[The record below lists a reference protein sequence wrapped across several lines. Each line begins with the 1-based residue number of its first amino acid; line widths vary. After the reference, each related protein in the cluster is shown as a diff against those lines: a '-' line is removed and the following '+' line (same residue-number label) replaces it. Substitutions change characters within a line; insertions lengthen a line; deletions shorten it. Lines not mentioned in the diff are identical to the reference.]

1 VPQLCEALAKLGVD
15 TTLVT
20 AADPSERMLLPDA
33 SVGVVGVGSWN
44 LGFGVRNAVETA
56 SGARAGSGVVVH
68 DNGIWTPFHLHVA
81 SAARRTGT
89 PRVVSPRGALSP
101 WALKQKFVKK
111 RVAWLIYQQRTLADA
126 TALHATS
133 DLEADEIRSLGF
145 TQPIAVIP
153 NGIDIPQVLPQK
165 SAAGS
170 TRTMLFLSRI
180 HPKKGLL
187 NLLQAWKV
195 AAPGPEW
202 QLAIAGPDEG
212 GHKKEVQQLVSTL
225 ALERSVQFIGEIAD
239 EDKWAR
245 YASADVFVLP
255 SFSENFG
262 LVVAESLIPST
273 PAITTTPTPWHDLP
287 RLDLGWSV
295 DPDVPSLATAIRDA
309 TAMSRAQLNVMGERA
324 ARWARPRFS
333 WNDIAARMAELY
345 EWLTAGGT
353 APSFVRQG
361 PDDGQAARARDV
373 IEQLRREPPDEEMPS

>member
-1 VPQLCEALAKLGVD
+1 
-15 TTLVT
+15 
-20 AADPSERMLLPDA
+20 MLLPDA
-33 SVGVVGVGSWN
+33 SVGVVGVGNWN
-44 LGFGVRNAVETA
+44 LGFSVRGAVETA
-56 SGARAGSGVVVH
+56 ASVRGGAGVVIH
-68 DNGIWTPFHLHVA
+68 DNGIWRPFHLHVA
-81 SAARRTGT
+81 IAALRTGT
-89 PRVVSPRGALSP
+89 PRVISPRGALSP
-101 WALKQKFVKK
+101 WALRQKLVKK
-111 RVAWLIYQQRTLADA
+111 KVAWLVYQQRNLAGA

-133 DLEADEIRSLGF
+133 ELEADEIRDLGF

-165 SAAGS
+165 SVGGN

-187 NLLQAWKV
+187 NLLHAWKI
-195 AAPGPEW
+195 AGPGPEW

-212 GHKKEVQQLVSTL
+212 GHKREVQKLVSAL

-262 LVVAESLIPST
+262 LVVAESMISST
-273 PAITTTPTPWHDLP
+273 PAITTTPTPWRELP

-295 DPDVPSLATAIRDA
+295 DPEVPSLASAIREA
-309 TAMSRAQLNVMGERA
+309 TAMSRTQLNAMGERA
-324 ARWARPRFS
+324 ALWARPRFS

-345 EWLTAGGT
+345 EWLTAGGA
-353 APSFVRQG
+353 APSFVREG
-361 PDDGQAARARDV
+361 PDDAPAVRARDV
-373 IEQLRREPPDEEMPS
+373 IEQLGHDPSGG